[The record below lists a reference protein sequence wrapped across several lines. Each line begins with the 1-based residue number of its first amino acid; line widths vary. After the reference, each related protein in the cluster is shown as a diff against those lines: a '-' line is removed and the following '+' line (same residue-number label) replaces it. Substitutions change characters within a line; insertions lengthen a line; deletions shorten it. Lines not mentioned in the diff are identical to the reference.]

1 MDDTVISEI
10 GRQLGMATDQ
20 AGQFIETYLPQYVA
34 MKVVTDTVVL
44 CMLLGLLV
52 VLGVCWGIV
61 FRTYRKKKSTS
72 RLASEYE
79 GYETASSV
87 IGIVFCVFAFVVII
101 ITATL
106 VPNIIGWSQF
116 PEAMLIEKTL
126 DVIGGAK

>member
-20 AGQFIETYLPQYVA
+20 AGQFIETYLPQYA
-34 MKVVTDTVVL
+34 SMKVVTDTVVL

-52 VLGVCWGIV
+52 VLGMCWGIV
-61 FRTYRKKKSTS
+61 FRTYRKKKSAAKW
-72 RLASEYE
+72 LSEYE
-79 GYETASSV
+79 GYETASIA
-87 IGIVFCVFAFVVII
+87 IGIVLGVFAFIVII
-101 ITATL
+101 ITAIL
-106 VPNIIGWSQF
+106 VPHIIGWSQF